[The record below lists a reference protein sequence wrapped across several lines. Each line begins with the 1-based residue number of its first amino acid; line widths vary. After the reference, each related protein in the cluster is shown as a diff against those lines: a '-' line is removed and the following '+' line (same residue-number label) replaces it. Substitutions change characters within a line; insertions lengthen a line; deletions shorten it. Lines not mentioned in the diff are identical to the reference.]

1 MAWIND
7 NNREK
12 YIKLMVKHF
21 RKTTTEEKLRKE
33 IEADPT
39 VLEDFVDYLEDGGSV
54 SAI

>member
-12 YIKLMVKHF
+12 YIKLMAKHF

-39 VLEDFVDYLEDGGSV
+39 VLEDFVDYLADGGSV